1 MAYLNLPI
9 NFKGAPKLK
18 PEERRSLGVAP
29 HAPHGKVTVE
39 MMLRDLFGYRNPCD
53 PPDESDDEVG
63 YQLTEF
69 QPNVPLGEHV
79 TMGFANEK
87 VVVRFNEIF
96 RDYRDMPDDPY
107 RPVPPL
113 DRSTTRTPSRSST
126 AGTRL
131 AASGVAGRIR
141 RLFGN
146 EDSDLESEDD
156 EDDHHRSSRETSV
169 IEESAVE
176 DSPIGVGAESDARAM
191 DVGED
196 VGEDSEDEMLTEHPI
211 PVEEK
216 GEGSRLGWWF

>member
-1 MAYLNLPI
+1 LL
-9 NFKGAPKLK
+9 LK
-18 PEERRSLGVAP
+18 
-29 HAPHGKVTVE
+29 
-39 MMLRDLFGYRNPCD
+39 
-53 PPDESDDEVG
+53 
-63 YQLTEF
+63 
-69 QPNVPLGEHV
+69 
-79 TMGFANEK
+79 
-87 VVVRFNEIF
+87 
-96 RDYRDMPDDPY
+96 DMPDDPY

-196 VGEDSEDEMLTEHPI
+196 VVSDSEDEMLIEHPI
-211 PVEEK
+211 PTEAK